1 MNKANKKVNKLLLI
15 LLIITVI
22 SFIFGSLFIS
32 ILDDVGKDLIKE
44 SINGYFNGVFNGKTD
59 YISGLY
65 SILPRN
71 VFSNIFIWLI
81 GISIIG
87 IFIVSGLLVFKSF
100 LVGFSLSSIIYTYG
114 LKGLLISVIYII
126 PEIIN
131 LFIVFLL
138 TYYSISFSL
147 LLFNYLFRK
156 KECNR
161 RVIMKRYIKI
171 FIICI
176 GITILNSFIS
186 IFLIPNLLRMF

>member
-1 MNKANKKVNKLLLI
+1 MNKAIKKVNKLLLI

-22 SFIFGSLFIS
+22 SFIIGSLFIS
-32 ILDDVGKDLIKE
+32 ILDDVGKKLIKE

-65 SILPRN
+65 SILLRN

-87 IFIVSGLLVFKSF
+87 IFIVRGLLVFKSF

-114 LKGLLISVIYII
+114 FKGLLISVIYII

-171 FIICI
+171 FIVCI
-176 GITILNSFIS
+176 GITILNSLIS